1 VSRAEYLA
9 HVDVLDDHDRDLVE
23 RTGYGRRMGLGESP
37 ALLVVDTTYEF
48 CGRTPMP
55 TALAVTKQRRACGD
69 TAWTA
74 VAQIERLL
82 QTARQCG
89 IPVVY
94 SVSTDPAGADHD
106 AGLWYAKN
114 YRAGDPGDTANPQRP
129 DNRIVDK
136 IAPAGHE
143 RVFAKDK
150 PSMFYGTSML
160 PYLTAQRVDSV
171 VICGGTTSGCVYAT
185 AVDAFSANL
194 RVATIS
200 DACFDRFQLPH
211 KAFLLDI
218 DLKYGDVM
226 TCSEWVSVMTRL

>member
-1 VSRAEYLA
+1 VSRTEHLA
-9 HVDVLDDHDRDLVE
+9 HIDVLDDQDRDLVE
-23 RTGYGRRMGLGESP
+23 RSGYGKRMGLGESP

-48 CGRTPMP
+48 CGREPMP
-55 TALAVTKQRRACGD
+55 PANVITEQRRACGAA
-69 TAWTA
+69 AWTA
-74 VAQIERLL
+74 VVQIARLL
-82 QTARQCG
+82 QTARQDG
-89 IPVVY
+89 IPVIY

-106 AGLWYAKN
+106 PGLWYAKN
-114 YRAGDPGDTANPQRP
+114 YRAGESANPGRL
-129 DNRIVDK
+129 DNRIVDE
-136 IAPAGHE
+136 IAPADDE

-150 PSMFYGTSML
+150 PSMFHGTSVL
-160 PYLTAQRVDSV
+160 PYLTAHRVDSV

-185 AVDAFSANL
+185 VVDAFSANL

-226 TCSEWVSVMTRL
+226 TSSEWISEIARR